1 MSRNRIAALA
11 AALAL
16 GCLPARAD
24 EPMTMPPMVESG
36 IFAHAWFDQ
45 FEGRFGGDAS
55 FRWDGQAWLGTDRDK
70 LWLKSEAI
78 ARGDGRVEDGDH
90 ELLYDRAITTYF
102 DLQAGLRSDLDSR
115 PGRNWAALGVQG
127 LAPLFFDVAATGY
140 VSGAGHLAARLQ
152 ASYDLPITQRLIL
165 QPQAELNL
173 YSKADPARQVGAG
186 IADIDT
192 GLRLRYEIER
202 KFAPYLGIAY
212 RGSFGQTADLA
223 RTAGESSGEARLVL
237 GIRWWL

>member
-16 GCLPARAD
+16 CWMPARAE
-24 EPMTMPPMVESG
+24 EPMTMPPMAESE

-45 FEGRFGGDAS
+45 FEGRLGGDAS

-70 LWLKSEAI
+70 LWLKSEGI
-78 ARGDGRVEDGDH
+78 ARGDGRIEDGDH
-90 ELLYDRAITTYF
+90 ELLYDRAIATYF

-115 PGRNWAALGVQG
+115 PGRSWGAFGVQG

-152 ASYDLPITQRLIL
+152 ASYDLPLTQRLIL
-165 QPQAELNL
+165 QPEAELNL
-173 YSKADPARQVGAG
+173 YSKADPARLVGAG

-192 GLRLRYEIER
+192 GLRLRYEIDR

-223 RTAGESSGEARLVL
+223 RAAGEGSGEARFVL

>member
-1 MSRNRIAALA
+1 MSRIWIAALA

-16 GCLPARAD
+16 GCLPAWAD

-45 FEGRFGGDAS
+45 FEGRLGGDAS

-115 PGRNWAALGVQG
+115 SGRNWAALGVQG

-152 ASYDLPITQRLIL
+152 ASYDLPITQRVIL